1 MTLTAGKRL
10 GSYEILAMIGAGG
23 MGEVYRARDT
33 RLERIVAIKVLPEHV
48 AGDPDFKQRFER
60 EAKAISSL
68 SHPHICTLYDVG
80 REGDVEYLVMELL
93 EGDTVAQR
101 LAKGPLPFPQV
112 LRYGVEIA
120 EALDRAH
127 RQGVTHRDLKPGN
140 IMLTKTGAK
149 LLDFGLAKLKPSP
162 VQLSSVLTKS
172 PDLLTA
178 SGTILGTLNYMAPE
192 QLDGKPVDHRADI
205 FSFGAIVYEMA
216 TGRAAFEGDSQA
228 RLIGS
233 ILKDEPRP
241 VSTVQA
247 LSPPAFDALIAT
259 CLAKD
264 PDDRWQSAG
273 DVGRQLRLLQGGSS
287 QPSHA
292 MSSPSLG
299 PARPRGWASRTPI
312 TLAILGAAVGGA
324 AVWTATRP
332 TASEPAPLTRFV
344 ITAPAEAPI
353 TNTAGYDVA
362 ISPDGRHIAYAAATN
377 SGAATVIYVRDLDTL
392 EARRIP
398 GTESNVQIGTPFFSA
413 DSRSIAFS
421 LTGSEL
427 MRVALD
433 GGPPL
438 KICDIPVPGFAGGA
452 WSAEDEIIFSD
463 GFTIYRVSAGGG
475 GTPEPLTPERASTPA
490 AVLQL
495 QLVGPVLLP
504 GDRAVLFGSIKLG
517 DSSERRIGVL
527 DLQTREQ
534 HTVAEG
540 SENAAYSPSGHLI
553 FARGQTLL
561 AQRFDLERLE
571 VVGEAVAIQQ
581 DVRRPPNGAADFA
594 LAANGTLVY
603 VPPGDEPTAAGSL
616 VWVDRGGR
624 VVERAVEETV
634 DFPFDPRISPDG
646 GRFAVTIGLGVI
658 GGGNDLWVYDVDGR
672 PPIQLAAGSS
682 DNRYP
687 AWSPDEA
694 TIAFISNRSGGGYL
708 LHTVPSDGSTDARA
722 LEPSVEGAPAGWT
735 AAGEIVV
742 WRPNGAGGGDI
753 VATSIAGDGAT
764 RDVAA
769 TSAGEGSPM
778 LSTDE
783 HWLAFV
789 SDRTGQ
795 AEIWVKRYPD
805 GNPLRVSRNGGTQ
818 PVWSR
823 DGREL
828 YYWQGNTMMAVAANG
843 SGPTFA
849 AGAAQQLFTAP
860 SLFTGDSTTRSF
872 DVAPDGRFLMV
883 QLPFNTSSASGST
896 RIVVVEN
903 WIEEVKRR
911 VP

>member
-10 GSYEILAMIGAGG
+10 GSYEILALIGAGG

-33 RLERIVAIKVLPEHV
+33 RLDRIVAIKVLPELV
-48 AGDPDFKQRFER
+48 ASDPGFKQRFER

-93 EGDTVAQR
+93 EGETVAQR

-112 LRYGVEIA
+112 LRYGGEIA

-149 LLDFGLAKLKPSP
+149 LLDFGLAKLKHSP
-162 VQLSSVLTKS
+162 VQLQSAVTKS

-216 TGRAAFEGDSQA
+216 TGRPAFEGDTQA

-233 ILKDEPRP
+233 LLKDEPP
-241 VSTVQA
+241 PISAVQP

-264 PDDRWQSAG
+264 ADDRWQSAG
-273 DVGRQLRLLQGGSS
+273 DLGRQLRLLQGGSS
-287 QPSHA
+287 QPSHS
-292 MSSPSLG
+292 MSSPTL
-299 PARPRGWASRTPI
+299 ATTRPRGRVSRGSI
-312 TLAILGAAVGGA
+312 AAAILAGFVGGA

-332 TASEPAPLTRFV
+332 AAPESPPLTRFV
-344 ITAPAEAPI
+344 ITPPAEAPI
-353 TNTAGYDVA
+353 TNVVGYDVA
-362 ISPDGRHIAYAAATN
+362 ISPDGRRIAYVASDN
-377 SGAATVIYVRDLDTL
+377 SGTGTVLYLRDLDSL

-398 GTESNVQIGTPFFSA
+398 GTEATVSIGTPFFSA
-413 DSRSIAFS
+413 DGRSIALS
-421 LTGSEL
+421 LSGSEL
-427 MRVALD
+427 MRVSLD

-438 KICDIPVPGFAGGA
+438 KICDISGFAGGV
-452 WSAEDEIIFSD
+452 WSSDDEIVFSD
-463 GFTIYRVSAGGG
+463 GSALYRVSAGGG
-475 GTPEPLTPERASTPA
+475 GTPERLTPERAPTLESTF
-490 AVLQL
+490 AV
-495 QLVGPVLLP
+495 VSPVLLP
-504 GDRAVLFGSIKLG
+504 GGRGILFGSINPVALT
-517 DSSERRIGVL
+517 ERRIDVL

-540 SENAAYSPSGHLI
+540 GENAAYLPSGHLI

-571 VVGEAVAIQQ
+571 AVGEPVALQQ
-581 DVRRPPNGAADFA
+581 DVRRSANGAADFA
-594 LAANGTLVY
+594 LAANGTLAY
-603 VPPGDEPTAAGSL
+603 IPPDGAPTVASSL
-616 VWVDRGGR
+616 VWVDRAGR
-624 VVERAVEETV
+624 VVEPAV
-634 DFPFDPRISPDG
+634 DDAADIQFDPRVSPDG
-646 GRFAVTIGLGVI
+646 RRFAVSVGVPMV
-658 GGGNDLWVYDVDGR
+658 GGINDLWVYDVDGR
-672 PPIQLAAGSS
+672 PPIQLAAGGS
-682 DNRYP
+682 DNRY
-687 AWSPDEA
+687 AVWSPDGSA
-694 TIAFISNRSGGGYL
+694 IAFTSNRDRGNYW
-708 LHTVPSDGSTDARA
+708 LHTVPSDGSA
-722 LEPSVEGAPAGWT
+722 EPRPIEPRVAGAPGGWT
-735 AAGEIVV
+735 VEDELVV
-742 WRPNGAGGGDI
+742 WLPDRAGGDI
-753 VATSIAGDGAT
+753 VARPAADDGVT
-764 RDVAA
+764 RDIVATA
-769 TSAGEGSPM
+769 SWEGSPM
-778 LSTDE
+778 LSPDAR
-783 HWLAFV
+783 WLAYT
-789 SDRTGQ
+789 SDRTGRS
-795 AEIWVKRYPD
+795 EIWVKRYPD
-805 GNPLRVSRNGGTQ
+805 GNPVRVSRNGGAQ

-828 YYWQGNTMMAVAANG
+828 HYWQGNTMMAVAANG
-843 SGPTFA
+843 AGVTFGP
-849 AGAAQQLFTAP
+849 GPAQELFTTA
-860 SLFTGDSTTRSF
+860 SFFTGDTATRSF
-872 DVAPDGRFLMV
+872 DIAPDGRFLMV
-883 QLPFNTSSASGST
+883 QLPLGSDAVRGSA